1 MIDEKAN
8 NWGEKEKHEN
18 ERALVIDVIGNGY
31 WNEAMGW
38 STTTNLCFSKWFCTG
53 ATINEPR
60 F

>member
-8 NWGEKEKHEN
+8 KWGEKEKHKN
-18 ERALVIDVIGNGY
+18 EKTLVIDVIGNGY
-31 WNEAMGW
+31 WNEVMGW
-38 STTTNLCFSKWFCTG
+38 STTTNLCFSKLSYTG